1 MKLNLNARKMT
12 WILVAVVLLLAGLV
26 VAGNWKLGE
35 MLSTKISE
43 TNKLKAEARQSDE
56 NLAKAN
62 FLEIYESTHQTEIQK
77 AAAIVAES
85 KTYQYQNQIIND
97 INGFAGQI
105 GIGILG
111 YTFPEN
117 SVAAAKQTVPGLK
130 SIPVSIS
137 LRSPLKY
144 TDYLSFVRLIES
156 NLTKMQITNISVA
169 PDPLQKG
176 YITTP
181 SIELEV
187 YVK

>member
-12 WILVAVVLLLAGLV
+12 WILLAIVLLLAGLV

-35 MLSTKISE
+35 ILSSKVSE
-43 TNKLKAEARQSDE
+43 TNQLKTEAQQSDN
-56 NLAKAN
+56 NLAKAKA
-62 FLEIYESTHQTEIQK
+62 LEIYESSHQAEIQK

-85 KTYQYQNQIIND
+85 KTYQYQNQIIKD
-97 INGFAGQI
+97 INGFAGRI

-169 PDPLQKG
+169 PDPVQKG